1 MGGRRA
7 MPDVWEGVAGLAP
20 GTLRARH
27 RLQALRAQD
36 RPRRRALPDLRGARH
51 GHAAPAL
58 RARHAAPVRV
68 AAAQLR
74 SEEDRCFVAPLDA
87 ATPRS
92 ENAHLACAAG
102 QLTKERWHSIVF
114 VSRGN
119 AFEQYAPQSHLCR
132 QHSCRQLLCPARFLV
147 VSFFLTFTFFRQHP
161 GPSCPSLSMGMPR
174 FHTVCHTW
182 RCS

>member
-1 MGGRRA
+1 

-102 QLTKERWHSIVF
+102 QSTKERWHSIVF

-119 AFEQYAPQSHLCR
+119 AFEQYAPHTHLCR

-147 VSFFLTFTFFRQHP
+147 VSLSDIHIFSPASWPILSQPFYGNASFSH
-161 GPSCPSLSMGMPR
+161 SLS
-174 FHTVCHTW
+174 HLEV
-182 RCS
+182 